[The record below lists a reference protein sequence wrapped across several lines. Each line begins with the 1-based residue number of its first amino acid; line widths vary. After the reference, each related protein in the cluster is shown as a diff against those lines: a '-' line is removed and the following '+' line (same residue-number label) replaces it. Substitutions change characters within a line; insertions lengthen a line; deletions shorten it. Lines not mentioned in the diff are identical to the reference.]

1 MKKEGEYLRDYFKV
15 FWFCVVYDKLNNV
28 VILIIYVYV
37 KCFIYNKNLIKKD
50 INNYLVIIFCCLFI
64 GLG

>member
-37 KCFIYNKNLIKKD
+37 KCFIYKKIDKEILI
-50 INNYLVIIFCCLFI
+50 NYLVIIFCCLFI

>member
-15 FWFCVVYDKLNNV
+15 FWICVVYDKFNNV

-37 KCFIYNKNLIKKD
+37 KCFIYKKIDKEILI
-50 INNYLVIIFCCLFI
+50 II
-64 GLG
+64 